1 MNKKLFFVVPII
13 ALVVAIFGFSFYQK
27 IYGSSVTKTSSVYI
41 YSNDSFEILQKK
53 IKPLLKDIDDFN
65 WVANKKS
72 FKTPKAGYYL
82 LKEGMSNDEV
92 VNLLRIGAQTPIK
105 VSFNNQNT
113 LSQFVARISEQIEA
127 DSLALYNAFTDTNFL
142 DKNKLTKKTVLQIC
156 LPNTYEFYWT
166 TSPENFRNKLLNY
179 YNKFWNGNRLAK
191 AKQLNLTKTEVIT
204 LASIVQ
210 KETAKREERPRV
222 AGLYL
227 NRLKKGWPLQA
238 DPTIIYILKEKN
250 GQNFVV
256 KRVLT
261 KDLSIV
267 SPYNTYLNAGLP
279 PSLIAM
285 ADISSI
291 DAVLNAEKHNY
302 YFMCANV
309 ENIGYHKFAKTL
321 SQHNRNA
328 NQYRRW
334 LNKLGVNR

>member
-1 MNKKLFFVVPII
+1 VNKKLFFVVPII
-13 ALVVAIFGFSFYQK
+13 VLVIAIFGYSFYQK

-238 DPTIIYILKEKN
+238 DPTIIYTLKEKN

>member
-1 MNKKLFFVVPII
+1 M
-13 ALVVAIFGFSFYQK
+13 
-27 IYGSSVTKTSSVYI
+27 
-41 YSNDSFEILQKK
+41 
-53 IKPLLKDIDDFN
+53 
-65 WVANKKS
+65 
-72 FKTPKAGYYL
+72 
-82 LKEGMSNDEV
+82 
-92 VNLLRIGAQTPIK
+92 
-105 VSFNNQNT
+105 
-113 LSQFVARISEQIEA
+113 
-127 DSLALYNAFTDTNFL
+127 
-142 DKNKLTKKTVLQIC
+142 
-156 LPNTYEFYWT
+156 PNTYEVYWT
-166 TSPENFRNKLLNY
+166 TSPKNFRNKLLNN
-179 YNKFWNGNRLAK
+179 YNRFWNTNRIEK
-191 AKQLNLTKTEVIT
+191 AKQLKLSKTEVST

-210 KETAKREERPRV
+210 KETAKKEERPRV

-250 GQNFVV
+250 GHDFVV

-261 KDLSIV
+261 KDLSIQ
-267 SPYNTYLNAGLP
+267 SPYNTYLNSGLP

-285 ADISSI
+285 PDISSI

>member
-1 MNKKLFFVVPII
+1 MNKKLIGLIGII
-13 ALVVAIFGFSFYQK
+13 VIVIGIYGFSIYQK
-27 IYGSSVTKTSSVYI
+27 IYGTSVTATSSIYI
-41 YSNDSFEILQKK
+41 YQKDSFKTLQEK
-53 IKPLLKDIDDFN
+53 IEPFVKDINDFN
-65 WVANKKS
+65 WVADKKK
-72 FKTPKAGYYL
+72 FKTPKAGHYIL
-82 LKEGMSNDEV
+82 QKGISNNEL
-92 VNLLRIGAQTPIK
+92 VNLLRIGSQTPIK

-113 LSQFVARISEQIEA
+113 LPQFVGRISKQIEA
-127 DSLALYNAFTDTNFL
+127 DSLSIYNSFTDIEFL
-142 DKNKLTKKTVLQIC
+142 KKNNLTEKTVLQIC
-156 LPNTYEFYWT
+156 MPNTYEVYWT
-166 TSPENFRNKLLNY
+166 TSPKNFRNKLLNN
-179 YNKFWNGNRLAK
+179 YNRFWNTNRIEK
-191 AKQLNLTKTEVIT
+191 AKQLKLSKTEVST

-210 KETAKREERPRV
+210 KETAKKEERPRV

-250 GQNFVV
+250 GHDFVV

-261 KDLSIV
+261 KDLSIQ
-267 SPYNTYLNAGLP
+267 SPYNTYLNSGLP

-285 ADISSI
+285 PDISSI